1 MEAFIVGM
9 QDWEVGGRDLVR
21 DTFNL
26 STVNEGLRG
35 LQLPITA
42 AVLASNLNRVG
53 QITLQEFP
61 DDPDSTKPFAYYT
74 HPAGEI
80 VIAPYPLPDGGVR
93 WQFTPTTL
101 NSAQTLYDAL
111 QKVPMRFDNVRS
123 TLADNPFFML
133 RNHAKALSPQLTEE
147 IAGIEAWQG
156 IMLVVLLL
164 LIPGAFHVA
173 AGSLERRFAG
183 DSAKKQSTLRFR
195 YGVPVRLLVVGGL
208 WLLASA
214 LLGLPIHLSSPIHAT
229 GHILIVLGIAW
240 LLFRLIGSMADL
252 LHVYTRKT
260 TTTADDIAVSLVSG
274 LLQIIVV
281 VGAALAVADVL
292 GLPYQ
297 TVLAGVGIGG
307 LAFAIASKD
316 LVANLFGSAIIA
328 ADRPFKKGDFVSI
341 GAIQGTV
348 ENVGLRSTRV
358 RPVDDTAVMIPNS
371 TITTE
376 QVVNITRRRKIRLV
390 ETVHIDHEAS
400 VEALRKLRDRI
411 RDELLA
417 DEMVADENVRV
428 GLDTL
433 SLYAVEIQ
441 IACYVRTTNYD
452 EFIFQKH
459 RIMVHILEVIAESG
473 VKRAVIRRD

>member
-1 MEAFIVGM
+1 
-9 QDWEVGGRDLVR
+9 
-21 DTFNL
+21 
-26 STVNEGLRG
+26 
-35 LQLPITA
+35 
-42 AVLASNLNRVG
+42 
-53 QITLQEFP
+53 
-61 DDPDSTKPFAYYT
+61 
-74 HPAGEI
+74 
-80 VIAPYPLPDGGVR
+80 
-93 WQFTPTTL
+93 
-101 NSAQTLYDAL
+101 
-111 QKVPMRFDNVRS
+111 
-123 TLADNPFFML
+123 
-133 RNHAKALSPQLTEE
+133 
-147 IAGIEAWQG
+147 
-156 IMLVVLLL
+156 
-164 LIPGAFHVA
+164 
-173 AGSLERRFAG
+173 
-183 DSAKKQSTLRFR
+183 
-195 YGVPVRLLVVGGL
+195 
-208 WLLASA
+208 
-214 LLGLPIHLSSPIHAT
+214 
-229 GHILIVLGIAW
+229 
-240 LLFRLIGSMADL
+240 
-252 LHVYTRKT
+252 
-260 TTTADDIAVSLVSG
+260 
-274 LLQIIVV
+274 VV